1 MRNVS
6 LQTKANIVASYLNG
20 ILYKDIMRQYGV
32 NRWNIQDALSQFDM
46 KTNRIKSYPRLPGG
60 KKLDLK
66 PGVVI
71 PYKTYERSEVRE
83 FYPKKD
89 KKFVLPDD
97 LDIMERMDDVED
109 ANDLAAESREFLE
122 IDVNNNDEVRYKR
135 SV

>member
-6 LQTKANIVASYLNG
+6 LRTKANIVASYLNG
-20 ILYKDIMRQYGV
+20 AKYKDIMKHYGV

-46 KTNRIKSYPRLPGG
+46 KTNRIKSYPRLPGS
-60 KKLDLK
+60 KSNLK
-66 PGVVI
+66 PGIVI

-83 FYPKKD
+83 SYPKKD
-89 KKFVLPDD
+89 KRFVLPDD
-97 LDIMERMDDVED
+97 LDIMERMDDTED
-109 ANDLAAESREFLE
+109 ANDFVAEPREFLE